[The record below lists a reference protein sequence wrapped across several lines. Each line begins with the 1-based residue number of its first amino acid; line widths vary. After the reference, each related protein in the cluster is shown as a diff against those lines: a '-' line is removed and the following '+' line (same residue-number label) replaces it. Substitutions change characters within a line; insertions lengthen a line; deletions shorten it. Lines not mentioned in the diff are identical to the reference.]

1 MPPGKPSA
9 MEYGACKVL
18 LNLLNGAAAH
28 LHFYIG
34 SPDDTILFFC
44 GKELMTRLKQRFLLA
59 AKKNDRED
67 Y

>member
-1 MPPGKPSA
+1 

-18 LNLLNGAAAH
+18 LNLLNGTAAH

-44 GKELMTRLKQRFLLA
+44 GKEVMTRLKQRFLLA